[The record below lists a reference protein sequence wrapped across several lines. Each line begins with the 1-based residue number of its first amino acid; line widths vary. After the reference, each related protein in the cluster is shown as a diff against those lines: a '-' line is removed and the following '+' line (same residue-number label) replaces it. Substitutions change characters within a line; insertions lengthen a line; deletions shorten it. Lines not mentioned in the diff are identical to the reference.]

1 MVIKTSRIKSMM
13 HNGLKVTEDC
23 QHNLLSEYLTELI
36 ITGAITVIYTVV
48 ITDITL
54 LKFI

>member
-1 MVIKTSRIKSMM
+1 MM